1 MGDSS
6 GISGLC
12 KKKKVNF
19 QSDLNDNK
27 VHFQMALL
35 QHCLLELLRSEENWR
50 VSSFEVLKE
59 GQHAW
64 LADQGEKHY
73 MN

>member
-35 QHCLLELLRSEENWR
+35 HIVCWNCCD
-50 VSSFEVLKE
+50 LKRI
-59 GQHAW
+59 
-64 LADQGEKHY
+64 GEFQALKC
-73 MN
+73 